1 MPVFETGA
9 FSHSATCPTYHRPR
23 KVAGGAAWF
32 NGGRKPIRRP
42 VRSSGVL
49 TILILTVLIRWLT
62 KRGAGAQPLL
72 ALLMAA
78 VAVTDATAQ
87 QRLPADS
94 FPAPSRPVSDIVAPR
109 WIAEHLRDAT
119 GEVDAVVQALRIRRG
134 QAVADIGAGDGYYV
148 AKLSPLV
155 GDSGRVLAV
164 DVEAR
169 YLTLLRRRVTQNGWR
184 NVDVTESLPHDPLL
198 PVGRV
203 DVALMIHMYHE
214 IEQPFGLL
222 YHLAFSMKPGGLVGV
237 LDVDGPTDR
246 HGTPPRLLRCEFE
259 AMGYSFVRRETLK
272 DGAYLATFRAPTAV
286 TRLATAAAVR
296 ERVQRAACAAR

>member
-1 MPVFETGA
+1 MVLRWYGKTRARARVSGARTAKAPAPLVLAALAFLTATGEA
-9 FSHSATCPTYHRPR
+9 H
-23 KVAGGAAWF
+23 
-32 NGGRKPIRRP
+32 
-42 VRSSGVL
+42 
-49 TILILTVLIRWLT
+49 
-62 KRGAGAQPLL
+62 
-72 ALLMAA
+72 
-78 VAVTDATAQ
+78 AQ

-94 FPAPSRPVSDIVAPR
+94 FPAPSRPISDIVAPR

-134 QAVADIGAGDGYYV
+134 QTVADIGAGDGYYV
-148 AKLSPLV
+148 VKLSPIV

-164 DVEAR
+164 DVEPR
-169 YLTLLRRRVTQNGWR
+169 YLTLLRRRVAQNGWR
-184 NVDVTESLPHDPLL
+184 NVDVIESLPHDPLL
-198 PVGRV
+198 PEGRV
-203 DVALMIHMYHE
+203 DAALMIHMYHE

-222 YHLAFSMKPGGLVGV
+222 YHLAFSMKPGGVVGV

-286 TRLATAAAVR
+286 TRLTTAAAVR
-296 ERVQRAACAAR
+296 ARVRQASCTGR